1 MEGGIYLRDSLFNNN
16 GHISDSCIK
25 KFKRGDLDSR
35 ELIVVSQ
42 HIENCEKCIQHLTG
56 SFDDN
61 EFKKVPFGFEEEVKN
76 KIVKYK
82 KKNRQFLFYSLR
94 VSLAA
99 CISLIFVFS
108 STLNFI
114 ANTKVKTL
122 EISSPKFTVVNSI
135 NMELGNFT
143 NKIINMEVFNNEN
156 EKR

>member
-1 MEGGIYLRDSLFNNN
+1 MEGGIRLRDSLFDSN
-16 GHISDSCIK
+16 GHINDLCIK
-25 KFKRGDLDSR
+25 KFKKGDLDNK

-42 HIENCEKCIQHLTG
+42 HMECCEKCVQCLTE

-61 EFKKVPFGFEEEVKN
+61 ELIEVPLGFEEELKN
-76 KIVKYK
+76 KIIKYK
-82 KKNRQFLFYSLR
+82 KKDKQFLFYSLR
-94 VSLAA
+94 VSIAA

-114 ANTKVKTL
+114 ANTKMKTL
-122 EISSPKFTVVNSI
+122 EIGSPKFTVVNSI
-135 NMELGNFT
+135 NIELGNFT